1 VVAVGGVEVQ
11 REVEDRKEVVVQSV
25 AVEAQMAVVDVEHIH
40 ILEALVH
47 WILRAFL
54 NALTGNHSIPDKG
67 NKGSMI
73 SSLMQYW
80 IYLYVGWC
88 R

>member
-1 VVAVGGVEVQ
+1 MNSISIILIHSERTRPNRTLVVNVHSFSKKSEARVVVAVGGVEVQ

-47 WILRAFL
+47 
-54 NALTGNHSIPDKG
+54 
-67 NKGSMI
+67 
-73 SSLMQYW
+73 
-80 IYLYVGWC
+80 
-88 R
+88 